1 LINTSDFT
9 DITLDSA
16 LVTAAMMMEA
26 YDSLGN
32 DAIAIDLFHQILTD
46 SLNRS
51 ITDVRWKMEWGQ
63 IHMKSALENM
73 FLQNELSTENNTSV
87 FESEVQKYVDVLN
100 TMTDVQLTDSTFQS
114 QFYLEMDKGQLFRT
128 LNRPFMARYLFT
140 HIDDCQLDSLQQSTL
155 NKWLEE
161 VDLEISLYNQYV
173 INGVSPDSLN
183 FEVDTSEY
191 NLPVQLGLD
200 Q

>member
-1 LINTSDFT
+1 
-9 DITLDSA
+9 
-16 LVTAAMMMEA
+16 
-26 YDSLGN
+26 
-32 DAIAIDLFHQILTD
+32 
-46 SLNRS
+46 
-51 ITDVRWKMEWGQ
+51 
-63 IHMKSALENM
+63 
-73 FLQNELSTENNTSV
+73 
-87 FESEVQKYVDVLN
+87 
-100 TMTDVQLTDSTFQS
+100 
-114 QFYLEMDKGQLFRT
+114 MDKGQLFRT